1 MGLKICEKMH
11 IMDIDENK
19 PISFQIN
26 NFKHNIFIH
35 VWGIYSTGHKFDV
48 LTILSKYHLYPSL

>member
-1 MGLKICEKMH
+1 MGLKICENMH
-11 IMDIDENK
+11 LMNIDENK

-35 VWGIYSTGHKFDV
+35 VWGIYFSRHKFGV
-48 LTILSKYHLYPSL
+48 LTIIPKYHLYS